1 MEILFIVMGASFA
14 IIVGCLYNAYS
25 KKNRVYELLLE
36 RFGTKP
42 EYKEYDFDK
51 IKLYWSG
58 RENEKCQSGIDN
70 ITWNDLNMDKVFA
83 RINMCCS
90 SIGEQYLYKSLRNI
104 SFEDCKMESLEEK
117 IIYMDKNQDDRIKI
131 QKKLLCI
138 GKNVNN
144 YYIPL
149 FLRNLNSYKLNNIWF
164 YYIFQAMLFI
174 AIGLSII
181 LQHMYAYTFLGVIFL
196 ININMY
202 ALMKN
207 KYEINMDLIVAIQ
220 SILQASRDFA
230 KKEEKS
236 VFGIIKENLEVIKK
250 LSKSMSLINGR
261 HQRKYTADFM
271 EMCALYITG
280 AFLFDFVLYNRILT
294 KLNNSLIVIFSLFD
308 LIGELDMA
316 ISIASFRKSLSFYCL
331 PEFCMNNRISYSAI
345 YNPLVDK
352 PVCNDFGLNNNCIIT
367 GSNASGKSTFI
378 KAIAINEILAMSIHT
393 CTAKRAIISKAEIY
407 TSMAIRDDLLAGE
420 SYFVKEIKSLHR
432 IIKVI
437 DQGRFSIAIIDE
449 ILRGTNTKERI
460 SASAAILKYLEN
472 KNCIVVVAS
481 HDIELIN
488 LLKSNRYDNYYFCEK
503 ADKEDVTFD
512 YKIHRGICEQSNAI
526 KLLEFFGFPRD
537 IVKKANKYS
546 DVCL

>member
-14 IIVGCLYNAYS
+14 IIVGCLYNVYS

-58 RENEKCQSGIDN
+58 RENEKCQSEIDN

-117 IIYMDKNQDDRIKI
+117 IIYMDKNQNDRIKI

-181 LQHMYAYTFLGVIFL
+181 LQHI
-196 ININMY
+196 
-202 ALMKN
+202 
-207 KYEINMDLIVAIQ
+207 
-220 SILQASRDFA
+220 
-230 KKEEKS
+230 KS
-236 VFGIIKENLEVIKK
+236 VFGIFKENLEVIKK
-250 LSKSMSLINGR
+250 LSQSMSLINGR
-261 HQRKYTADFM
+261 HQKKYTADFM

-294 KLNNSLIVIFSLFD
+294 KLNNSLMVIFSLFG

-503 ADKEDVTFD
+503 ADKEDVIFD

-526 KLLEFFGFPRD
+526 KLLEFFGFPGD